1 MQNAIK
7 IINRRKKVNDASF
20 GEKRKMLI
28 EQRRKKI
35 NLRQKKQHEKERLQN
50 RNTDFLKKQKQ
61 MSDNSNMEAEALM
74 SIQEKG
80 TLAKK
85 TGIIC
90 SGKLPS
96 NMNNVNL

>member
-1 MQNAIK
+1 MQSAIK
-7 IINRRKKVNDASF
+7 IINRRKNMNDASF
-20 GEKRKMLI
+20 GEKRKILI

-74 SIQEKG
+74 SI
-80 TLAKK
+80 
-85 TGIIC
+85 
-90 SGKLPS
+90 
-96 NMNNVNL
+96 VNFFFYHNLNTRFN